1 MLRRNGCSWSIV
13 EGCSP
18 PWVAVLGGDV
28 GVRRISAPDRESAA
42 TRSAAHH
49 YWWDDEVSFDLER
62 AYAET
67 HTDLRAGVFFGV
79 GANETHEGRQREAA
93 NCPEDL
99 RQKVAPRYIDMVDD
113 TRRMVAR
120 LEQRHYPNPQ
130 LSSPV
135 FPDEF
140 HVSVPQLTL
149 SRALRVLFDAPR

>member
-1 MLRRNGCSWSIV
+1 MSMPTSQALFA
-13 EGCSP
+13 P
-18 PWVAVLGGDV
+18 LGGRAGGRRWRAPHQRSRS
-28 GVRRISAPDRESAA
+28 GVCRYTIGSPSL
-42 TRSAAHH
+42 
-49 YWWDDEVSFDLER
+49 WWDDEVSFDLER

-99 RQKVAPRYIDMVDD
+99 RQKVASRYIDMVDD

-120 LEQRHYPNPQ
+120 LEQRHCPNPQ